1 MKRVCVSPHL
11 LDDLRVGDSREQ
23 AYRQIR
29 IRGKL
34 SGNVEKKKN
43 FFIFFFSYFNSV
55 TLVYLLILR

>member
-43 FFIFFFSYFNSV
+43 FFIFFFFSI
-55 TLVYLLILR
+55 LIV